1 MRGCIP
7 KHAPTWIRHHK
18 TAGWIYLYVVYHLC
32 DQEVFAMEVIMVVS
46 FKRCGSCDIALLHP
60 QLRCKET
67 FEVMLALIQR
77 GAELLKELVPEH
89 AAGYGQNMSKHVK
102 TCQNMSK
109 LTNMLT
115 FNCNFRQV
123 QLRQINMEFPGS
135 FQQILAFETTL
146 KRLAVFRDWQGEHQG
161 CLRIACNFPN
171 WTRRCLCAVGWWCL
185 PLYP

>member
-1 MRGCIP
+1 
-7 KHAPTWIRHHK
+7 
-18 TAGWIYLYVVYHLC
+18 
-32 DQEVFAMEVIMVVS
+32 
-46 FKRCGSCDIALLHP
+46 
-60 QLRCKET
+60 
-67 FEVMLALIQR
+67 MLALIQR

-146 KRLAVFRDWQGEHQG
+146 KRLAVFRD
-161 CLRIACNFPN
+161 
-171 WTRRCLCAVGWWCL
+171 
-185 PLYP
+185 